1 MAESDLEMQKD
12 ALIQGITEA
21 FSRGVMEMDEFERAA
36 SRLSACA
43 SPAALAAEASSLGL
57 SLPVIRPV
65 AGLAPAATAPPT
77 RKVGSTFP
85 VGTALAGEAV
95 ALSCASGHI
104 RKAGQWVRSKLYRLS
119 LRSSSVRLDLREYAG
134 ARGFRL
140 SLDIDAISS
149 VVRLVVPRGFEV
161 EEDFAERHS
170 SVVKN
175 RPRDGAYG
183 DNLVLLTGSLKSSVV
198 KIRYR

>member
-1 MAESDLEMQKD
+1 MQKD

-65 AGLAPAATAPPT
+65 AGVATVATAPPT
-77 RKVGSTFP
+77 LQ